1 MIKNM
6 FHGLCMALADSV
18 PGVSGGT
25 IAFILGFYDKFIG
38 SIHDLVFEKGLSEKR
53 KEAFI
58 YLVKLGIGWVIGM
71 VMAVLVLTSLFES
84 NIYFVSSLFIGF
96 VIAALPVVLKE
107 EGDCIREK
115 KSSSLFLI
123 VGIVFVVAVT
133 SLSNSASAGMNLA
146 SVGLGDM
153 IYLFVAGMV
162 AISAMFLPGI
172 SGSTFLLVFG
182 LYMPVLQA
190 IKEILHLHLEYL
202 PAIMVFGVGVLT
214 GAVTVVKGI
223 QVCLSDFR
231 SQMVYAILGMMIG
244 SLYSIVKG
252 PTTLEVPLDQLS
264 LDTFHIGACVIGI
277 ALIALLQFGK
287 TKMDKTDR

>member
-6 FHGLCMALADSV
+6 FHGFCMALADSV

-58 YLVKLGIGWVIGM
+58 YLVKLGIGWAIGM

-96 VIAALPVVLKE
+96 VVAAIPVILKE

-115 KSSSLFLI
+115 ISSSVFLI

-153 IYLFVAGMV
+153 IYLFVAGMI

-190 IKEILHLHLEYL
+190 IKEILHLHLEYF
-202 PAIMVFGVGVLT
+202 PAIMVFGIGVLT

-223 QVCLSDFR
+223 QVCLSHFR
-231 SQMVYAILGMMIG
+231 SQMVYAILGMMVG
-244 SLYSIVKG
+244 SLYSIVMG
-252 PTTLEVPLDQLS
+252 PTTLEVPLDKLS

-277 ALIALLQFGK
+277 ALIAFLQFGK
-287 TKMDKTDR
+287 SKFDRENR